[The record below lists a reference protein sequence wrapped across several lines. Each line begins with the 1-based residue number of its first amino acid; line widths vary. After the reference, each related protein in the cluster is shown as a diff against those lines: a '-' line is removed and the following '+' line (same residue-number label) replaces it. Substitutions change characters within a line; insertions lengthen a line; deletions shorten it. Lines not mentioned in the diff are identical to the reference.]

1 MADSAELRPGLEVGD
16 HVLVARSSYR
26 PEGEVWEAE
35 PRGGKGGPST
45 LVFYREPPQFLAKP
59 QLLEKLVHPNIARF
73 EEFGFVEGQPV
84 LRREGVAGESLA
96 GRLSRTGALMPFEV
110 LAVAAGVLPA
120 LAAAH
125 GMGVFHGTLDA
136 GQVLLGA
143 GGLVK
148 VAGLGIIPAGVSISR
163 VGIRSDLR
171 DVARLVQ
178 HMFSGGAAPGAPADR
193 LEGAGVDDAW
203 RSLFTRLKGEG
214 EEAFATA
221 EEALDALRAIPVAAP
236 RVPRRLPSWIAGPVL
251 IVGCFLVAY
260 VALGMFYLP
269 GFLKILA
276 GLAGA
281 GLVVAGAR
289 GVAHPRSS
297 GLFWCGLFWTIA
309 ARPLHPL
316 AFTAG
321 IALALAGAAAFIAAS
336 LRRRPSPRI

>member
-1 MADSAELRPGLEVGD
+1 MEPESLRPGLEVGD
-16 HVLVARSSYR
+16 HVLVARAASH
-26 PEGEVWEAE
+26 PEWEAWQAE
-35 PRGGKGGPST
+35 PRGGKGGAST
-45 LVFYREPPQFLAKP
+45 LVFYREAPQFLAKP
-59 QLLEKLVHPNIARF
+59 PLLGKLVHPNIARF
-73 EEFGFVEGQPV
+73 EEFGFVDGRAV

-96 GRLSRTGALMPFEV
+96 ARLSRTGALMPFEV
-110 LAVAAGVLPA
+110 REATGGVLAA
-120 LAAAH
+120 LVAAH
-125 GMGVFHGTLDA
+125 GMGVFHGSLDA
-136 GQVLLGA
+136 KQVLLGA
-143 GGLVK
+143 GGVVK
-148 VAGLGIIPAGVSISR
+148 VAGLGVVPGGVSISR

-178 HMFSGGAAPGAPADR
+178 HMFSAGSAPGTPADR

-203 RSLFTRLKGEG
+203 RSFFTRLKGEG

-221 EEALDALRAIPVAAP
+221 EEAIDALRAIPVATP
-236 RVPRRLPSWIAGPVL
+236 RRPVRLPSWIAGPVL

-281 GLVVAGAR
+281 GLVVAGSR
-289 GVAHPRSS
+289 GVAHPKSS

-321 IALALAGAAAFIAAS
+321 IVLTLAGAAAFAAAS
-336 LRRRPSPRI
+336 VRGRPARA